1 MGYLPRRM
9 GKRNDP
15 FQPELFGKFFLLQRL
30 GAGGM
35 AEIFRAKTEGTG
47 GFEKELVVKRILPS
61 LSSDQQFIRMLVNEA
76 KLTVALTHPT
86 IAQIYELGEVDGR
99 YFISME
105 LVEGATLHEVMHLAR
120 NMGRPLA
127 LEQSIFLCQEVL
139 RGLGYAHER
148 TDGAGTPLGV
158 VHCDV
163 SPDNVMVT
171 WDGGVK
177 LLDFGVA
184 RAAQASLSNHREG
197 TLMGKLSYASP
208 EQAEGKDF
216 DHRVDLF
223 AVGVMFYELL
233 TGKHPFGKV
242 SNVEDL
248 IASRRKPVV
257 PPSKVAT
264 LPKDFDAFVAKSLA
278 YDPDERFQTAEEMA
292 KELSDMLFP
301 TSSLEVMGHIA
312 ATMREIYRESIERQ
326 RRLRAEDAQ
335 HMRALASGRQETTGE
350 RETTG
355 GVKPPVP
362 TAAGTKIF
370 VSGMLD
376 EPRTPQPPRQ
386 QTLPARPRSAPA
398 PAPRPA
404 RKAKGRTGAFLAGL
418 LVGAAAALGGGYAY
432 LESEPPI
439 LVVRSDPPGAE
450 VFLEDRLLGTT
461 PLVLEAF
468 SLSPTDTTLTLR
480 RKAHRELVV
489 PIVRRGRVAK
499 AEGQL
504 ESSLQTLRIESVP
517 SGAAV
522 SFQGRRIGT
531 TPLDVRDVA
540 EDERQRFDLHLPGYQ
555 VDSFVVRPQDVED
568 GTVRRTLRRE

>member
-1 MGYLPRRM
+1 MGYLPGRM
-9 GKRNDP
+9 GKRSES
-15 FQPELFGKFFLLQRL
+15 FHPELFGKFFLLQRL

-47 GFEKELVVKRILPS
+47 GFEKELVVKRILPA

-86 IAQIYELGEVDGR
+86 IAQIYELGEVEGR

-184 RAAQASLSNHREG
+184 RAAQTSLSNHREG

-208 EQAEGKDF
+208 EQAEGKGF

-242 SNVEDL
+242 SNVDDL

-257 PPSKVAT
+257 PPSQVAT

-278 YDPDERFQTAEEMA
+278 YDPEERFQTAEEMA
-292 KELSDMLFP
+292 EELNEMLFP
-301 TSSLEVMGHIA
+301 TSSLAVMGHIA
-312 ATMREIYRESIERQ
+312 ATMREIYKDSIERQ
-326 RRLRAEDAQ
+326 RKLRAEDAQ
-335 HMRALASGRQETTGE
+335 QMRALASGRRETTGE
-350 RETTG
+350 QDAG
-355 GVKPPVP
+355 GGTKPAIP

-370 VSGMLD
+370 VSGMVD
-376 EPRTPQPPRQ
+376 TPPRTSQPPRQ
-386 QTLPARPRSAPA
+386 QTLPPPPRRA
-398 PAPRPA
+398 PAPRQT

-418 LVGAAAALGGGYAY
+418 VLGAAGALGAGYVY

-439 LVVRSDPPGAE
+439 LMVRSEPSGAE
-450 VFLEDRLLGTT
+450 VFLGDRALGTT
-461 PLVLEAF
+461 PLLLEAF
-468 SLSPTDTTLTLR
+468 PLSPTDATLTLR
-480 RKAHRELVV
+480 REAHRELVV
-489 PIVRRGRVAK
+489 PIKRRGRLAK
-499 AEGQL
+499 ATGQL

-517 SGAAV
+517 SGASV
-522 SFQGRRIGT
+522 TFQGRRIGQ
-531 TPLDVRDVA
+531 TPLDVRDLA
-540 EDERQRFDLHLPGYQ
+540 EDVRQRFDLHLPGYQ
-555 VDSFVVRPQDVED
+555 VDSFVVRPQDVEE
-568 GTVRRTLRRE
+568 GQVRRVLRRE